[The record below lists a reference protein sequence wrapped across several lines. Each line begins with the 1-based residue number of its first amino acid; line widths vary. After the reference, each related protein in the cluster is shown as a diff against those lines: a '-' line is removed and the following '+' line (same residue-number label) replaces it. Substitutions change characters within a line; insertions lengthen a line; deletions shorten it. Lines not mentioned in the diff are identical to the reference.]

1 MPDLPLGPRPFAG
14 GRYTLLEAIG
24 HGGMATVW
32 RARDNRLRVDRAVK
46 VLLKHPT
53 GAKTRARRLD
63 AEARAMARL
72 NHRHIVKVH
81 DIGES
86 EDGPFV
92 VMDYLSGG
100 TLDDR
105 LRADGSVPARHAA
118 RWMMQIL
125 TALEAAHD
133 AGIVHRDVKPS
144 NVLID
149 EQGDAQLADFGI
161 ALLADDERH
170 TRTNISMGSV
180 AFMAPEQRIDA
191 RSVGPEADVYAAAA
205 TLYNLVSGSTPVD
218 LFTAEEE
225 SPRWMD
231 VPLPLVPILH
241 RATRHDRLKRYPTAN
256 ALREA
261 IAEVEPQLT
270 ERLTAPLGGGHVS
283 TGTIQPLE
291 AEGSRYGQLPT
302 LHGGGGDTAEDGR
315 GMRWVAIPV
324 ALVGLI
330 AVATSWLLPST
341 TAVETV
347 PLPALVGAA
356 AAPVEPAPAV
366 DPTAAPAFA
375 PPVVD
380 VGARP
385 EATPGA
391 APPPPAP
398 SAFGSASERDD
409 RRPASASPASPAA
422 AVSASV
428 PPPGAAIV
436 PKPAWVVPSEWSKFE
451 PKAGTDTRSV
461 VAGRWE
467 GSINGADRLYLALDG
482 ADGQVRGT
490 AWVQMTGGVP
500 QPIRC
505 AGRYDEGTRIL
516 ELKDVEDVPGA
527 GRYGLSLSA
536 RGDRLI
542 GTFERPRP
550 VDGQRTVQVSVSRR

>member
-63 AEARAMARL
+63 AEARAMAKL

-86 EDGPFV
+86 EEGPFV
-92 VMDYLSGG
+92 VMDFLPGG

-125 TALEAAHD
+125 TALEAAHN

-149 EQGDAQLADFGI
+149 EHGDAQLADFGI

-218 LFTAEEE
+218 LFTAEME

-270 ERLTAPLGGGHVS
+270 ERLTPPLGGGHVS
-283 TGTIQPLE
+283 TGTVQPLE
-291 AEGSRYGQLPT
+291 AEASRYGHLPT
-302 LHGGGGDTAEDGR
+302 LHGGGDDTADDGS
-315 GMRWVAIPV
+315 GLRWVAIP
-324 ALVGLI
+324 LVLLGLV
-330 AVATSWLLPST
+330 AVATSWLLPAQ
-341 TAVETV
+341 TAVERV
-347 PLPALVGAA
+347 PLPVVVD
-356 AAPVEPAPAV
+356 AAPAEPAPSV
-366 DPTAAPAFA
+366 EPTAAPAFA
-375 PPVVD
+375 PPAVD
-380 VGARP
+380 VDVRP
-385 EATPGA
+385 EA
-391 APPPPAP
+391 APAVAPQAPAP
-398 SAFGSASERDD
+398 AGFGSALEPAD
-409 RRPASASPASPAA
+409 RRPVSPPPASPAA
-422 AVSASV
+422 VVSASV
-428 PPPGAAIV
+428 PPPGAVSV
-436 PKPAWVVPSEWSKFE
+436 PKPAWVVPPEWRDFE

-461 VAGRWE
+461 VTGRWE

-527 GRYGLSLSA
+527 GRYKLSLSA

-542 GTFERPRP
+542 GAFERPRP